1 MTTLQQLQS
10 DYGKVDCRDLGS
22 RKLEQL
28 RDGLKE
34 VVSAEIVTADSG
46 REFIELLKKFRKA
59 VAENDK
65 LHGDNYPQLLNSLLS
80 VGEDGLYSNS
90 LRFIFELIQNVD
102 DCDYKDSSDCKL
114 DMRFDFE
121 NDEII
126 LTYNEI
132 GFTPFN
138 VFAITGIAEAAKN
151 VSSEKNQIGEKG
163 IGFKSV
169 FGVANKVWIRSGWF
183 SFELHKENFTIPVP
197 IYKNFEFCNGT
208 QMTLYV
214 PGKAK
219 QIYKEIKGQYCKR
232 DALFSRNP
240 LLFLNKLTSLK
251 FYFDTF
257 RSMEFHVSRTENEDF
272 ETFKI
277 ERDIDISVD
286 LRDYENG
293 SEVKVREI
301 IHCTRYT
308 YYVTFSKMACRARY
322 GEKTQVGQE
331 NGKAMILSVVVPD
344 TDYITTVGNGALYSF
359 LPTQLKLNV
368 PIVCHVPFKL
378 DASREFV
385 DPQDNNLWFKEA
397 SNYLSELIEKVYLDY
412 CHKVKENIVR
422 YLPDK
427 NKSLFAINNG
437 KEECLTE
444 QKCFNGAHYLDLPI
458 FYTVDNNYKKS
469 DEIFCFSESENID
482 EPEKVYRLMEN
493 QNSLFLSPIPVGRF
507 SIKIATGIKRQMFK
521 QALNPGIKSSAI
533 LDYLDSVNYDYPENL
548 IREFE
553 PINITQ
559 AQLENIIKHKRL
571 LKALRT
577 ISSND
582 IKNNKRFKLEI
593 TDGNFQAISDLFDD
607 EFEMS
612 DIPEAAKKYLSY
624 CNNKCLCL
632 DEKDD
637 FFLPCHNVLLLSAN
651 NPLSSFASFCY
662 VIDEKDTFSILIKM
676 REASKELDHYENGD
690 CSDEEYLRRLCNI
703 RKIIKES
710 LGKDGYRSYLD
721 IILKSGTDRSRFI
734 QELLQNAD
742 DCLYDQEV
750 TPTFSLS
757 INENTIITEYNETG
771 FTRANIRSITAI
783 GESTKNKLLSNN
795 NKSIGEKGVGFKTI
809 FAISSKITIHS
820 GNYHFSLSDKEPT
833 IPRVINDAGVDSVS
847 GTKMEIE
854 LKGGEAFPTY
864 KEKDILELCL
874 CLRNLKKLTIGKHNV
889 TINDTD
895 DKRTITIGSRN
906 YVFKCFHHDFT
917 IVDEATLEERM
928 NWSRVISADQQIVF
942 FVPEFSIEKN
952 YYFPL
957 YCGLPT
963 KHKIRIPIAIDAPFS
978 LTTSREEIETEGSK
992 WNNII
997 RREIYAG
1004 LIDVIDSLKKDE
1016 RSKVFRFLRFIPRFQ
1031 GAVRVYV
1038 NETFDNRY
1046 LNEYDFLAQ
1055 LQRKEI
1061 IPTYNNDV
1069 FAVPIQHTAYRFPEA
1084 AIYIIRKLS
1093 LSKYEGIDSSS
1104 VIDKETGD
1112 YDSVLNAFT
1121 CEDAKYSTVLPI
1133 IFKYAE
1139 RFIRDEG
1146 FRTAL
1151 YEYLEKANNEF
1162 IVQTHDEYI
1171 YKIKDLKIIPVYGIE
1186 SGATEYISWKEDSI
1200 FVKPSSTRSED
1211 NYYVLN
1217 EKLLPKSKCEKIYSA
1232 NINEMSIEY
1241 EHSRYNAMLKEI
1253 INSGKDITSIYKYI
1267 IAEYKA
1273 GRLTKND
1280 SFGLL
1285 RANHVPLKNALG
1297 QITMNKLFTCE
1308 QEKQGYFTTKLL
1320 MEITVH
1326 EECRSLAMDLC
1337 YQPLNEIHY
1346 DDLRYYEE
1354 LTQDEVEE
1362 LLDDPDHYF
1371 INYEELLRNFYR
1383 AGLLSDALLQE
1394 YNLEYL
1400 SYGGYDTASYS
1411 FEFPS
1416 EQAGNRVFLAKHIR
1430 KLWKAPAKII
1440 TVEEMKKVQ
1449 KIKTHDNQIK
1459 PYDRKYSRESMLN
1472 RYAPEERSDLCFCQM
1487 CLVAKNKNY
1496 IEVNNIENTPE
1507 YFFSEL
1513 RITLCLECS
1522 KKFEALRHNDSIRK
1536 AFIERILDYD
1546 IYDES
1551 TVKISI
1557 GSGDTITFTAKHL
1570 AEIQEILKQKPKSH
1584 K

>member
-978 LTTSREEIETEGSK
+978 LTTSREKIETEGSK
-992 WNNII
+992 WNNTI
-997 RREIYAG
+997 RSEMYAALLG
-1004 LIDVIDSLKKDE
+1004 VIDSLKSDE
-1016 RSKVFRFLRFIPRFQ
+1016 RARVLRFLRFQPRRM
-1031 GAVRVYV
+1031 GNTIVYV
-1038 NETFDNRY
+1038 NKTFGDEEEF
-1046 LNEYDFLAQ
+1046 LNGYDLLAQ
-1055 LQRKEI
+1055 LRTKEI
-1061 IPTYNNDV
+1061 VPTYNNDV

-1084 AIYIIRKLS
+1084 AVYIISKLS
-1093 LSKYEGIDSSS
+1093 LSEYEGINSAS
-1104 VIDKETGD
+1104 VIDKGTSD
-1112 YDSVLNAFT
+1112 CDSVLNALA
-1121 CEDAKYSTVLPI
+1121 CEEANYSIVLPI

-1139 RFIRDEG
+1139 RFIRDEV

-1151 YEYLEKANNEF
+1151 YEYLVEAPDKYTE
-1162 IVQTHDEYI
+1162 
-1171 YKIKDLKIIPVYGIE
+1171 KIKDLKIIPVYGLE
-1186 SGATEYISWKEDSI
+1186 SNSTEYISWKEDGI
-1200 FVKPSSTRSED
+1200 FVKPNSSRSGD

-1217 EKLLPKSKCEKIYSA
+1217 EKILSKSNCEAIYSA

-1253 INSGKDITSIYKYI
+1253 ITSEKDITSIYKYI

-1297 QITMNKLFTCE
+1297 QITMNELFTCE

-1326 EECRSLAMDLC
+1326 EECRNLAKDLC
-1337 YQPLNEIHY
+1337 YRPLNEIHY

-1362 LLDDPDHYF
+1362 LLDEPDHYF
-1371 INYEELLRNFYR
+1371 VNYEELLRSFYR
-1383 AGLLSDALLQE
+1383 DGLLSDALLQE

-1416 EQAGNRVFLAKHIR
+1416 EQVENRASLAEHIR
-1430 KLWKAPAKII
+1430 KLWKTPVRII
-1440 TVEEMKKVQ
+1440 TVEEMRSVQ
-1449 KIKTHDNQIK
+1449 KIKTHDGKQF
-1459 PYDRKYSRESMLN
+1459 PYDRSYSRNIMLN
-1472 RYAPEERSDLCFCQM
+1472 TYSPEGRNDLCFCQM
-1487 CLVAKNKNY
+1487 CLTPKPKGY
-1496 IEVNNIENTPE
+1496 IEVNNIEISPE
-1507 YFFSEL
+1507 YFFSQL

-1522 KKFEALRHNDSIRK
+1522 KKFEALRRNDSIRN
-1536 AFIERILDYD
+1536 AFIESIIDYD

-1551 TVKISI
+1551 TVEISI

>member
-1104 VIDKETGD
+1104 VIDKETCD
-1112 YDSVLNAFT
+1112 YDSVLNAFA

-1232 NINEMSIEY
+1232 NINEI
-1241 EHSRYNAMLKEI
+1241 
-1253 INSGKDITSIYKYI
+1253 
-1267 IAEYKA
+1267 
-1273 GRLTKND
+1273 
-1280 SFGLL
+1280 
-1285 RANHVPLKNALG
+1285 
-1297 QITMNKLFTCE
+1297 
-1308 QEKQGYFTTKLL
+1308 
-1320 MEITVH
+1320 
-1326 EECRSLAMDLC
+1326 
-1337 YQPLNEIHY
+1337 
-1346 DDLRYYEE
+1346 
-1354 LTQDEVEE
+1354 
-1362 LLDDPDHYF
+1362 
-1371 INYEELLRNFYR
+1371 
-1383 AGLLSDALLQE
+1383 
-1394 YNLEYL
+1394 
-1400 SYGGYDTASYS
+1400 
-1411 FEFPS
+1411 
-1416 EQAGNRVFLAKHIR
+1416 
-1430 KLWKAPAKII
+1430 
-1440 TVEEMKKVQ
+1440 
-1449 KIKTHDNQIK
+1449 
-1459 PYDRKYSRESMLN
+1459 
-1472 RYAPEERSDLCFCQM
+1472 
-1487 CLVAKNKNY
+1487 
-1496 IEVNNIENTPE
+1496 
-1507 YFFSEL
+1507 
-1513 RITLCLECS
+1513 
-1522 KKFEALRHNDSIRK
+1522 
-1536 AFIERILDYD
+1536 
-1546 IYDES
+1546 
-1551 TVKISI
+1551 
-1557 GSGDTITFTAKHL
+1557 
-1570 AEIQEILKQKPKSH
+1570 
-1584 K
+1584 

>member
-397 SNYLSELIEKVYLDY
+397 SNYLSELIEKVYPDY

-1004 LIDVIDSLKKDE
+1004 LIDVIDSLKKM
-1016 RSKVFRFLRFIPRFQ
+1016 RGRKCS
-1031 GAVRVYV
+1031 
-1038 NETFDNRY
+1038 
-1046 LNEYDFLAQ
+1046 DFLG
-1055 LQRKEI
+1055 LYLDFKE
-1061 IPTYNNDV
+1061 
-1069 FAVPIQHTAYRFPEA
+1069 
-1084 AIYIIRKLS
+1084 L
-1093 LSKYEGIDSSS
+1093 
-1104 VIDKETGD
+1104 
-1112 YDSVLNAFT
+1112 
-1121 CEDAKYSTVLPI
+1121 CE
-1133 IFKYAE
+1133 
-1139 RFIRDEG
+1139 
-1146 FRTAL
+1146 
-1151 YEYLEKANNEF
+1151 
-1162 IVQTHDEYI
+1162 
-1171 YKIKDLKIIPVYGIE
+1171 
-1186 SGATEYISWKEDSI
+1186 
-1200 FVKPSSTRSED
+1200 
-1211 NYYVLN
+1211 
-1217 EKLLPKSKCEKIYSA
+1217 C
-1232 NINEMSIEY
+1232 
-1241 EHSRYNAMLKEI
+1241 ML
-1253 INSGKDITSIYKYI
+1253 
-1267 IAEYKA
+1267 
-1273 GRLTKND
+1273 
-1280 SFGLL
+1280 
-1285 RANHVPLKNALG
+1285 
-1297 QITMNKLFTCE
+1297 M
-1308 QEKQGYFTTKLL
+1308 
-1320 MEITVH
+1320 
-1326 EECRSLAMDLC
+1326 
-1337 YQPLNEIHY
+1337 
-1346 DDLRYYEE
+1346 
-1354 LTQDEVEE
+1354 
-1362 LLDDPDHYF
+1362 
-1371 INYEELLRNFYR
+1371 
-1383 AGLLSDALLQE
+1383 
-1394 YNLEYL
+1394 
-1400 SYGGYDTASYS
+1400 
-1411 FEFPS
+1411 
-1416 EQAGNRVFLAKHIR
+1416 
-1430 KLWKAPAKII
+1430 
-1440 TVEEMKKVQ
+1440 
-1449 KIKTHDNQIK
+1449 
-1459 PYDRKYSRESMLN
+1459 
-1472 RYAPEERSDLCFCQM
+1472 
-1487 CLVAKNKNY
+1487 
-1496 IEVNNIENTPE
+1496 
-1507 YFFSEL
+1507 
-1513 RITLCLECS
+1513 
-1522 KKFEALRHNDSIRK
+1522 
-1536 AFIERILDYD
+1536 
-1546 IYDES
+1546 
-1551 TVKISI
+1551 
-1557 GSGDTITFTAKHL
+1557 KHL
-1570 AEIQEILKQKPKSH
+1570 ITDI
-1584 K
+1584 

>member
-28 RDGLKE
+28 RDGLKK

-65 LHGDNYPQLLNSLLS
+65 LHGDNYPQLLKSLLS

-344 TDYITTVGNGALYSF
+344 TDHITTVGNGALYSF

-895 DKRTITIGSRN
+895 NKRTITIGSRN

-917 IVDEATLEERM
+917 IMDEATLEERM
-928 NWSRVISADQQIVF
+928 NWNRVISADQQIVF
-942 FVPEFSIEKN
+942 YVPEFSIEKN

-992 WNNII
+992 WNNTI
-997 RREIYAG
+997 RSEMYAALLG
-1004 LIDVIDSLKKDE
+1004 VIDSLKSDE
-1016 RSKVFRFLRFIPRFQ
+1016 RARVLRFLRFQPRRM
-1031 GAVRVYV
+1031 GNTIVYV
-1038 NETFDNRY
+1038 NKTFGDEEEF
-1046 LNEYDFLAQ
+1046 LNGYDLLAQ
-1055 LQRKEI
+1055 LRTKEI
-1061 IPTYNNDV
+1061 VPTYNNDV

-1084 AIYIIRKLS
+1084 AVYIISKLS
-1093 LSKYEGIDSSS
+1093 LSEYEGINSAS
-1104 VIDKETGD
+1104 VIDKGTSD
-1112 YDSVLNAFT
+1112 CDSVLNALA
-1121 CEDAKYSTVLPI
+1121 CEEANYSIVLPI

-1139 RFIRDEG
+1139 RFIRDEV

-1151 YEYLEKANNEF
+1151 YEYLVEAPDKYTE
-1162 IVQTHDEYI
+1162 
-1171 YKIKDLKIIPVYGIE
+1171 KIKDLKIIPVYGLE
-1186 SGATEYISWKEDSI
+1186 SNSTEYISWKEDGI
-1200 FVKPSSTRSED
+1200 FVKPNSSRSED

-1337 YQPLNEIHY
+1337 YRPLNEIHY

-1400 SYGGYDTASYS
+1400 SYGSYDTTSYS

>member
-1112 YDSVLNAFT
+1112 YDSVLNAFA

-1200 FVKPSSTRSED
+1200 F
-1211 NYYVLN
+1211 
-1217 EKLLPKSKCEKIYSA
+1217 C
-1232 NINEMSIEY
+1232 
-1241 EHSRYNAMLKEI
+1241 
-1253 INSGKDITSIYKYI
+1253 
-1267 IAEYKA
+1267 
-1273 GRLTKND
+1273 
-1280 SFGLL
+1280 
-1285 RANHVPLKNALG
+1285 
-1297 QITMNKLFTCE
+1297 
-1308 QEKQGYFTTKLL
+1308 
-1320 MEITVH
+1320 
-1326 EECRSLAMDLC
+1326 
-1337 YQPLNEIHY
+1337 
-1346 DDLRYYEE
+1346 
-1354 LTQDEVEE
+1354 
-1362 LLDDPDHYF
+1362 
-1371 INYEELLRNFYR
+1371 
-1383 AGLLSDALLQE
+1383 
-1394 YNLEYL
+1394 
-1400 SYGGYDTASYS
+1400 
-1411 FEFPS
+1411 
-1416 EQAGNRVFLAKHIR
+1416 
-1430 KLWKAPAKII
+1430 
-1440 TVEEMKKVQ
+1440 
-1449 KIKTHDNQIK
+1449 KT
-1459 PYDRKYSRESMLN
+1459 
-1472 RYAPEERSDLCFCQM
+1472 
-1487 CLVAKNKNY
+1487 
-1496 IEVNNIENTPE
+1496 
-1507 YFFSEL
+1507 
-1513 RITLCLECS
+1513 
-1522 KKFEALRHNDSIRK
+1522 
-1536 AFIERILDYD
+1536 
-1546 IYDES
+1546 
-1551 TVKISI
+1551 
-1557 GSGDTITFTAKHL
+1557 
-1570 AEIQEILKQKPKSH
+1570 
-1584 K
+1584 

>member
-662 VIDEKDTFSILIKM
+662 VIDAKDTFSILIKM

-757 INENTIITEYNETG
+757 INENTIITEYNEIG

-957 YCGLPT
+957 Y
-963 KHKIRIPIAIDAPFS
+963 
-978 LTTSREEIETEGSK
+978 
-992 WNNII
+992 
-997 RREIYAG
+997 
-1004 LIDVIDSLKKDE
+1004 
-1016 RSKVFRFLRFIPRFQ
+1016 
-1031 GAVRVYV
+1031 
-1038 NETFDNRY
+1038 
-1046 LNEYDFLAQ
+1046 
-1055 LQRKEI
+1055 
-1061 IPTYNNDV
+1061 
-1069 FAVPIQHTAYRFPEA
+1069 
-1084 AIYIIRKLS
+1084 
-1093 LSKYEGIDSSS
+1093 
-1104 VIDKETGD
+1104 
-1112 YDSVLNAFT
+1112 
-1121 CEDAKYSTVLPI
+1121 
-1133 IFKYAE
+1133 
-1139 RFIRDEG
+1139 
-1146 FRTAL
+1146 
-1151 YEYLEKANNEF
+1151 
-1162 IVQTHDEYI
+1162 
-1171 YKIKDLKIIPVYGIE
+1171 
-1186 SGATEYISWKEDSI
+1186 
-1200 FVKPSSTRSED
+1200 
-1211 NYYVLN
+1211 
-1217 EKLLPKSKCEKIYSA
+1217 
-1232 NINEMSIEY
+1232 
-1241 EHSRYNAMLKEI
+1241 
-1253 INSGKDITSIYKYI
+1253 
-1267 IAEYKA
+1267 
-1273 GRLTKND
+1273 
-1280 SFGLL
+1280 
-1285 RANHVPLKNALG
+1285 
-1297 QITMNKLFTCE
+1297 
-1308 QEKQGYFTTKLL
+1308 
-1320 MEITVH
+1320 
-1326 EECRSLAMDLC
+1326 
-1337 YQPLNEIHY
+1337 
-1346 DDLRYYEE
+1346 
-1354 LTQDEVEE
+1354 
-1362 LLDDPDHYF
+1362 
-1371 INYEELLRNFYR
+1371 
-1383 AGLLSDALLQE
+1383 
-1394 YNLEYL
+1394 
-1400 SYGGYDTASYS
+1400 
-1411 FEFPS
+1411 
-1416 EQAGNRVFLAKHIR
+1416 
-1430 KLWKAPAKII
+1430 
-1440 TVEEMKKVQ
+1440 
-1449 KIKTHDNQIK
+1449 
-1459 PYDRKYSRESMLN
+1459 
-1472 RYAPEERSDLCFCQM
+1472 
-1487 CLVAKNKNY
+1487 
-1496 IEVNNIENTPE
+1496 
-1507 YFFSEL
+1507 
-1513 RITLCLECS
+1513 
-1522 KKFEALRHNDSIRK
+1522 
-1536 AFIERILDYD
+1536 
-1546 IYDES
+1546 
-1551 TVKISI
+1551 
-1557 GSGDTITFTAKHL
+1557 
-1570 AEIQEILKQKPKSH
+1570 
-1584 K
+1584 

>member
-1004 LIDVIDSLKKDE
+1004 LIDVIDSLKKM
-1016 RSKVFRFLRFIPRFQ
+1016 RGRKCS
-1031 GAVRVYV
+1031 
-1038 NETFDNRY
+1038 
-1046 LNEYDFLAQ
+1046 DFLG
-1055 LQRKEI
+1055 LYLDFKE
-1061 IPTYNNDV
+1061 
-1069 FAVPIQHTAYRFPEA
+1069 
-1084 AIYIIRKLS
+1084 L
-1093 LSKYEGIDSSS
+1093 
-1104 VIDKETGD
+1104 
-1112 YDSVLNAFT
+1112 
-1121 CEDAKYSTVLPI
+1121 CE
-1133 IFKYAE
+1133 
-1139 RFIRDEG
+1139 
-1146 FRTAL
+1146 
-1151 YEYLEKANNEF
+1151 
-1162 IVQTHDEYI
+1162 
-1171 YKIKDLKIIPVYGIE
+1171 
-1186 SGATEYISWKEDSI
+1186 
-1200 FVKPSSTRSED
+1200 
-1211 NYYVLN
+1211 
-1217 EKLLPKSKCEKIYSA
+1217 C
-1232 NINEMSIEY
+1232 
-1241 EHSRYNAMLKEI
+1241 ML
-1253 INSGKDITSIYKYI
+1253 
-1267 IAEYKA
+1267 
-1273 GRLTKND
+1273 
-1280 SFGLL
+1280 
-1285 RANHVPLKNALG
+1285 
-1297 QITMNKLFTCE
+1297 M
-1308 QEKQGYFTTKLL
+1308 
-1320 MEITVH
+1320 
-1326 EECRSLAMDLC
+1326 
-1337 YQPLNEIHY
+1337 
-1346 DDLRYYEE
+1346 
-1354 LTQDEVEE
+1354 
-1362 LLDDPDHYF
+1362 
-1371 INYEELLRNFYR
+1371 
-1383 AGLLSDALLQE
+1383 
-1394 YNLEYL
+1394 
-1400 SYGGYDTASYS
+1400 
-1411 FEFPS
+1411 
-1416 EQAGNRVFLAKHIR
+1416 
-1430 KLWKAPAKII
+1430 
-1440 TVEEMKKVQ
+1440 
-1449 KIKTHDNQIK
+1449 
-1459 PYDRKYSRESMLN
+1459 
-1472 RYAPEERSDLCFCQM
+1472 
-1487 CLVAKNKNY
+1487 
-1496 IEVNNIENTPE
+1496 
-1507 YFFSEL
+1507 
-1513 RITLCLECS
+1513 
-1522 KKFEALRHNDSIRK
+1522 
-1536 AFIERILDYD
+1536 
-1546 IYDES
+1546 
-1551 TVKISI
+1551 
-1557 GSGDTITFTAKHL
+1557 KHL
-1570 AEIQEILKQKPKSH
+1570 ITDI
-1584 K
+1584 

>member
-1 MTTLQQLQS
+1 M
-10 DYGKVDCRDLGS
+10 
-22 RKLEQL
+22 
-28 RDGLKE
+28 
-34 VVSAEIVTADSG
+34 
-46 REFIELLKKFRKA
+46 
-59 VAENDK
+59 
-65 LHGDNYPQLLNSLLS
+65 
-80 VGEDGLYSNS
+80 
-90 LRFIFELIQNVD
+90 
-102 DCDYKDSSDCKL
+102 
-114 DMRFDFE
+114 
-121 NDEII
+121 
-126 LTYNEI
+126 
-132 GFTPFN
+132 
-138 VFAITGIAEAAKN
+138 
-151 VSSEKNQIGEKG
+151 
-163 IGFKSV
+163 
-169 FGVANKVWIRSGWF
+169 
-183 SFELHKENFTIPVP
+183 
-197 IYKNFEFCNGT
+197 
-208 QMTLYV
+208 
-214 PGKAK
+214 
-219 QIYKEIKGQYCKR
+219 
-232 DALFSRNP
+232 
-240 LLFLNKLTSLK
+240 
-251 FYFDTF
+251 
-257 RSMEFHVSRTENEDF
+257 
-272 ETFKI
+272 
-277 ERDIDISVD
+277 
-286 LRDYENG
+286 
-293 SEVKVREI
+293 
-301 IHCTRYT
+301 
-308 YYVTFSKMACRARY
+308 
-322 GEKTQVGQE
+322 
-331 NGKAMILSVVVPD
+331 
-344 TDYITTVGNGALYSF
+344 
-359 LPTQLKLNV
+359 NV

-1112 YDSVLNAFT
+1112 YDSVLNAFA

>member
-507 SIKIATGIKRQMFK
+507 SIKIATGVKRQMFK

-559 AQLENIIKHKRL
+559 AQLENIIKHRRL
-571 LKALRT
+571 LKALQT

-833 IPRVINDAGVDSVS
+833 IPRVINDVGIDSVS

-864 KEKDILELCL
+864 KEKDILELCI

-917 IVDEATLEERM
+917 IMDEATLEERM
-928 NWSRVISADQQIVF
+928 NWNRVISADQQIVF
-942 FVPEFSIEKN
+942 YVPEFSIEKN

-992 WNNII
+992 WNKII
-997 RREIYAG
+997 RREMYAG
-1004 LIDVIDSLKKDE
+1004 LIDVIDSLKKDK

-1046 LNEYDFLAQ
+1046 LNEYDF
-1055 LQRKEI
+1055 
-1061 IPTYNNDV
+1061 
-1069 FAVPIQHTAYRFPEA
+1069 
-1084 AIYIIRKLS
+1084 
-1093 LSKYEGIDSSS
+1093 
-1104 VIDKETGD
+1104 
-1112 YDSVLNAFT
+1112 
-1121 CEDAKYSTVLPI
+1121 
-1133 IFKYAE
+1133 
-1139 RFIRDEG
+1139 
-1146 FRTAL
+1146 
-1151 YEYLEKANNEF
+1151 
-1162 IVQTHDEYI
+1162 
-1171 YKIKDLKIIPVYGIE
+1171 
-1186 SGATEYISWKEDSI
+1186 
-1200 FVKPSSTRSED
+1200 
-1211 NYYVLN
+1211 
-1217 EKLLPKSKCEKIYSA
+1217 
-1232 NINEMSIEY
+1232 
-1241 EHSRYNAMLKEI
+1241 
-1253 INSGKDITSIYKYI
+1253 
-1267 IAEYKA
+1267 
-1273 GRLTKND
+1273 
-1280 SFGLL
+1280 
-1285 RANHVPLKNALG
+1285 
-1297 QITMNKLFTCE
+1297 
-1308 QEKQGYFTTKLL
+1308 
-1320 MEITVH
+1320 
-1326 EECRSLAMDLC
+1326 
-1337 YQPLNEIHY
+1337 
-1346 DDLRYYEE
+1346 
-1354 LTQDEVEE
+1354 
-1362 LLDDPDHYF
+1362 
-1371 INYEELLRNFYR
+1371 
-1383 AGLLSDALLQE
+1383 
-1394 YNLEYL
+1394 
-1400 SYGGYDTASYS
+1400 
-1411 FEFPS
+1411 
-1416 EQAGNRVFLAKHIR
+1416 
-1430 KLWKAPAKII
+1430 
-1440 TVEEMKKVQ
+1440 
-1449 KIKTHDNQIK
+1449 
-1459 PYDRKYSRESMLN
+1459 
-1472 RYAPEERSDLCFCQM
+1472 
-1487 CLVAKNKNY
+1487 
-1496 IEVNNIENTPE
+1496 
-1507 YFFSEL
+1507 
-1513 RITLCLECS
+1513 
-1522 KKFEALRHNDSIRK
+1522 
-1536 AFIERILDYD
+1536 
-1546 IYDES
+1546 
-1551 TVKISI
+1551 
-1557 GSGDTITFTAKHL
+1557 
-1570 AEIQEILKQKPKSH
+1570 
-1584 K
+1584 

>member
-1 MTTLQQLQS
+1 
-10 DYGKVDCRDLGS
+10 
-22 RKLEQL
+22 
-28 RDGLKE
+28 
-34 VVSAEIVTADSG
+34 
-46 REFIELLKKFRKA
+46 
-59 VAENDK
+59 
-65 LHGDNYPQLLNSLLS
+65 
-80 VGEDGLYSNS
+80 
-90 LRFIFELIQNVD
+90 
-102 DCDYKDSSDCKL
+102 
-114 DMRFDFE
+114 
-121 NDEII
+121 
-126 LTYNEI
+126 
-132 GFTPFN
+132 
-138 VFAITGIAEAAKN
+138 
-151 VSSEKNQIGEKG
+151 
-163 IGFKSV
+163 
-169 FGVANKVWIRSGWF
+169 
-183 SFELHKENFTIPVP
+183 
-197 IYKNFEFCNGT
+197 
-208 QMTLYV
+208 
-214 PGKAK
+214 
-219 QIYKEIKGQYCKR
+219 
-232 DALFSRNP
+232 
-240 LLFLNKLTSLK
+240 
-251 FYFDTF
+251 
-257 RSMEFHVSRTENEDF
+257 
-272 ETFKI
+272 
-277 ERDIDISVD
+277 
-286 LRDYENG
+286 
-293 SEVKVREI
+293 
-301 IHCTRYT
+301 
-308 YYVTFSKMACRARY
+308 
-322 GEKTQVGQE
+322 
-331 NGKAMILSVVVPD
+331 
-344 TDYITTVGNGALYSF
+344 
-359 LPTQLKLNV
+359 
-368 PIVCHVPFKL
+368 
-378 DASREFV
+378 
-385 DPQDNNLWFKEA
+385 
-397 SNYLSELIEKVYLDY
+397 
-412 CHKVKENIVR
+412 
-422 YLPDK
+422 
-427 NKSLFAINNG
+427 
-437 KEECLTE
+437 
-444 QKCFNGAHYLDLPI
+444 
-458 FYTVDNNYKKS
+458 
-469 DEIFCFSESENID
+469 
-482 EPEKVYRLMEN
+482 MEN

-1004 LIDVIDSLKKDE
+1004 LIDVIDSLKKM
-1016 RSKVFRFLRFIPRFQ
+1016 RGRKCS
-1031 GAVRVYV
+1031 
-1038 NETFDNRY
+1038 
-1046 LNEYDFLAQ
+1046 DFLG
-1055 LQRKEI
+1055 LYLDFKE
-1061 IPTYNNDV
+1061 
-1069 FAVPIQHTAYRFPEA
+1069 
-1084 AIYIIRKLS
+1084 L
-1093 LSKYEGIDSSS
+1093 
-1104 VIDKETGD
+1104 
-1112 YDSVLNAFT
+1112 
-1121 CEDAKYSTVLPI
+1121 CE
-1133 IFKYAE
+1133 
-1139 RFIRDEG
+1139 
-1146 FRTAL
+1146 
-1151 YEYLEKANNEF
+1151 
-1162 IVQTHDEYI
+1162 
-1171 YKIKDLKIIPVYGIE
+1171 
-1186 SGATEYISWKEDSI
+1186 
-1200 FVKPSSTRSED
+1200 
-1211 NYYVLN
+1211 
-1217 EKLLPKSKCEKIYSA
+1217 C
-1232 NINEMSIEY
+1232 
-1241 EHSRYNAMLKEI
+1241 ML
-1253 INSGKDITSIYKYI
+1253 
-1267 IAEYKA
+1267 
-1273 GRLTKND
+1273 
-1280 SFGLL
+1280 
-1285 RANHVPLKNALG
+1285 
-1297 QITMNKLFTCE
+1297 M
-1308 QEKQGYFTTKLL
+1308 
-1320 MEITVH
+1320 
-1326 EECRSLAMDLC
+1326 
-1337 YQPLNEIHY
+1337 
-1346 DDLRYYEE
+1346 
-1354 LTQDEVEE
+1354 
-1362 LLDDPDHYF
+1362 
-1371 INYEELLRNFYR
+1371 
-1383 AGLLSDALLQE
+1383 
-1394 YNLEYL
+1394 
-1400 SYGGYDTASYS
+1400 
-1411 FEFPS
+1411 
-1416 EQAGNRVFLAKHIR
+1416 
-1430 KLWKAPAKII
+1430 
-1440 TVEEMKKVQ
+1440 
-1449 KIKTHDNQIK
+1449 
-1459 PYDRKYSRESMLN
+1459 
-1472 RYAPEERSDLCFCQM
+1472 
-1487 CLVAKNKNY
+1487 
-1496 IEVNNIENTPE
+1496 
-1507 YFFSEL
+1507 
-1513 RITLCLECS
+1513 
-1522 KKFEALRHNDSIRK
+1522 
-1536 AFIERILDYD
+1536 
-1546 IYDES
+1546 
-1551 TVKISI
+1551 
-1557 GSGDTITFTAKHL
+1557 KHL
-1570 AEIQEILKQKPKSH
+1570 ITDI
-1584 K
+1584 

>member
-59 VAENDK
+59 VSENDK

-757 INENTIITEYNETG
+757 INENTIITEYNEIG

-1112 YDSVLNAFT
+1112 YDSVLNAFA

>member
-757 INENTIITEYNETG
+757 INENTIITEYNEIG

-1016 RSKVFRFLRFIPRFQ
+1016 RSKVFRFLRFIP
-1031 GAVRVYV
+1031 
-1038 NETFDNRY
+1038 
-1046 LNEYDFLAQ
+1046 
-1055 LQRKEI
+1055 
-1061 IPTYNNDV
+1061 
-1069 FAVPIQHTAYRFPEA
+1069 
-1084 AIYIIRKLS
+1084 
-1093 LSKYEGIDSSS
+1093 
-1104 VIDKETGD
+1104 
-1112 YDSVLNAFT
+1112 
-1121 CEDAKYSTVLPI
+1121 
-1133 IFKYAE
+1133 
-1139 RFIRDEG
+1139 
-1146 FRTAL
+1146 
-1151 YEYLEKANNEF
+1151 
-1162 IVQTHDEYI
+1162 
-1171 YKIKDLKIIPVYGIE
+1171 
-1186 SGATEYISWKEDSI
+1186 
-1200 FVKPSSTRSED
+1200 
-1211 NYYVLN
+1211 
-1217 EKLLPKSKCEKIYSA
+1217 
-1232 NINEMSIEY
+1232 
-1241 EHSRYNAMLKEI
+1241 
-1253 INSGKDITSIYKYI
+1253 
-1267 IAEYKA
+1267 
-1273 GRLTKND
+1273 
-1280 SFGLL
+1280 
-1285 RANHVPLKNALG
+1285 
-1297 QITMNKLFTCE
+1297 
-1308 QEKQGYFTTKLL
+1308 
-1320 MEITVH
+1320 
-1326 EECRSLAMDLC
+1326 
-1337 YQPLNEIHY
+1337 
-1346 DDLRYYEE
+1346 
-1354 LTQDEVEE
+1354 
-1362 LLDDPDHYF
+1362 
-1371 INYEELLRNFYR
+1371 
-1383 AGLLSDALLQE
+1383 
-1394 YNLEYL
+1394 
-1400 SYGGYDTASYS
+1400 
-1411 FEFPS
+1411 
-1416 EQAGNRVFLAKHIR
+1416 
-1430 KLWKAPAKII
+1430 
-1440 TVEEMKKVQ
+1440 
-1449 KIKTHDNQIK
+1449 
-1459 PYDRKYSRESMLN
+1459 
-1472 RYAPEERSDLCFCQM
+1472 
-1487 CLVAKNKNY
+1487 
-1496 IEVNNIENTPE
+1496 
-1507 YFFSEL
+1507 
-1513 RITLCLECS
+1513 
-1522 KKFEALRHNDSIRK
+1522 
-1536 AFIERILDYD
+1536 
-1546 IYDES
+1546 
-1551 TVKISI
+1551 
-1557 GSGDTITFTAKHL
+1557 
-1570 AEIQEILKQKPKSH
+1570 
-1584 K
+1584 

>member
-757 INENTIITEYNETG
+757 INENTIITEYNEIG

-1112 YDSVLNAFT
+1112 YDSVLNAFA

-1232 NINEMSIEY
+1232 
-1241 EHSRYNAMLKEI
+1241 
-1253 INSGKDITSIYKYI
+1253 
-1267 IAEYKA
+1267 
-1273 GRLTKND
+1273 
-1280 SFGLL
+1280 
-1285 RANHVPLKNALG
+1285 
-1297 QITMNKLFTCE
+1297 
-1308 QEKQGYFTTKLL
+1308 
-1320 MEITVH
+1320 
-1326 EECRSLAMDLC
+1326 
-1337 YQPLNEIHY
+1337 
-1346 DDLRYYEE
+1346 
-1354 LTQDEVEE
+1354 
-1362 LLDDPDHYF
+1362 
-1371 INYEELLRNFYR
+1371 
-1383 AGLLSDALLQE
+1383 
-1394 YNLEYL
+1394 
-1400 SYGGYDTASYS
+1400 
-1411 FEFPS
+1411 
-1416 EQAGNRVFLAKHIR
+1416 
-1430 KLWKAPAKII
+1430 
-1440 TVEEMKKVQ
+1440 
-1449 KIKTHDNQIK
+1449 
-1459 PYDRKYSRESMLN
+1459 
-1472 RYAPEERSDLCFCQM
+1472 
-1487 CLVAKNKNY
+1487 
-1496 IEVNNIENTPE
+1496 
-1507 YFFSEL
+1507 
-1513 RITLCLECS
+1513 
-1522 KKFEALRHNDSIRK
+1522 
-1536 AFIERILDYD
+1536 
-1546 IYDES
+1546 
-1551 TVKISI
+1551 
-1557 GSGDTITFTAKHL
+1557 
-1570 AEIQEILKQKPKSH
+1570 
-1584 K
+1584 

>member
-1112 YDSVLNAFT
+1112 YDSVLNAFA

-1186 SGATEYISWKEDSI
+1186 SGATEYIS
-1200 FVKPSSTRSED
+1200 
-1211 NYYVLN
+1211 
-1217 EKLLPKSKCEKIYSA
+1217 
-1232 NINEMSIEY
+1232 
-1241 EHSRYNAMLKEI
+1241 
-1253 INSGKDITSIYKYI
+1253 
-1267 IAEYKA
+1267 
-1273 GRLTKND
+1273 
-1280 SFGLL
+1280 
-1285 RANHVPLKNALG
+1285 
-1297 QITMNKLFTCE
+1297 
-1308 QEKQGYFTTKLL
+1308 
-1320 MEITVH
+1320 
-1326 EECRSLAMDLC
+1326 
-1337 YQPLNEIHY
+1337 
-1346 DDLRYYEE
+1346 
-1354 LTQDEVEE
+1354 
-1362 LLDDPDHYF
+1362 
-1371 INYEELLRNFYR
+1371 
-1383 AGLLSDALLQE
+1383 
-1394 YNLEYL
+1394 
-1400 SYGGYDTASYS
+1400 
-1411 FEFPS
+1411 
-1416 EQAGNRVFLAKHIR
+1416 
-1430 KLWKAPAKII
+1430 
-1440 TVEEMKKVQ
+1440 
-1449 KIKTHDNQIK
+1449 
-1459 PYDRKYSRESMLN
+1459 
-1472 RYAPEERSDLCFCQM
+1472 
-1487 CLVAKNKNY
+1487 
-1496 IEVNNIENTPE
+1496 
-1507 YFFSEL
+1507 
-1513 RITLCLECS
+1513 
-1522 KKFEALRHNDSIRK
+1522 
-1536 AFIERILDYD
+1536 
-1546 IYDES
+1546 
-1551 TVKISI
+1551 
-1557 GSGDTITFTAKHL
+1557 
-1570 AEIQEILKQKPKSH
+1570 
-1584 K
+1584 

>member
-507 SIKIATGIKRQMFK
+507 SIKIATGVKRQMFK

-559 AQLENIIKHKRL
+559 AQLENIIKHRRL
-571 LKALRT
+571 LKALQT

-676 REASKELDHYENGD
+676 REASKELDYYENGD

-1093 LSKYEGIDSSS
+1093 LAKYEGIDSSS

-1112 YDSVLNAFT
+1112 YDSVLNAFA

-1186 SGATEYISWKEDSI
+1186 SVLLATQN
-1200 FVKPSSTRSED
+1200 P
-1211 NYYVLN
+1211 
-1217 EKLLPKSKCEKIYSA
+1217 
-1232 NINEMSIEY
+1232 
-1241 EHSRYNAMLKEI
+1241 
-1253 INSGKDITSIYKYI
+1253 
-1267 IAEYKA
+1267 
-1273 GRLTKND
+1273 
-1280 SFGLL
+1280 
-1285 RANHVPLKNALG
+1285 KNAK
-1297 QITMNKLFTCE
+1297 M
-1308 QEKQGYFTTKLL
+1308 
-1320 MEITVH
+1320 
-1326 EECRSLAMDLC
+1326 
-1337 YQPLNEIHY
+1337 
-1346 DDLRYYEE
+1346 
-1354 LTQDEVEE
+1354 
-1362 LLDDPDHYF
+1362 
-1371 INYEELLRNFYR
+1371 RN
-1383 AGLLSDALLQE
+1383 
-1394 YNLEYL
+1394 N
-1400 SYGGYDTASYS
+1400 
-1411 FEFPS
+1411 
-1416 EQAGNRVFLAKHIR
+1416 
-1430 KLWKAPAKII
+1430 
-1440 TVEEMKKVQ
+1440 
-1449 KIKTHDNQIK
+1449 
-1459 PYDRKYSRESMLN
+1459 
-1472 RYAPEERSDLCFCQM
+1472 
-1487 CLVAKNKNY
+1487 
-1496 IEVNNIENTPE
+1496 
-1507 YFFSEL
+1507 SEL
-1513 RITLCLECS
+1513 
-1522 KKFEALRHNDSIRK
+1522 A
-1536 AFIERILDYD
+1536 
-1546 IYDES
+1546 
-1551 TVKISI
+1551 
-1557 GSGDTITFTAKHL
+1557 
-1570 AEIQEILKQKPKSH
+1570 
-1584 K
+1584 

>member
-1 MTTLQQLQS
+1 
-10 DYGKVDCRDLGS
+10 
-22 RKLEQL
+22 
-28 RDGLKE
+28 
-34 VVSAEIVTADSG
+34 
-46 REFIELLKKFRKA
+46 
-59 VAENDK
+59 
-65 LHGDNYPQLLNSLLS
+65 
-80 VGEDGLYSNS
+80 
-90 LRFIFELIQNVD
+90 
-102 DCDYKDSSDCKL
+102 
-114 DMRFDFE
+114 
-121 NDEII
+121 
-126 LTYNEI
+126 
-132 GFTPFN
+132 
-138 VFAITGIAEAAKN
+138 
-151 VSSEKNQIGEKG
+151 
-163 IGFKSV
+163 
-169 FGVANKVWIRSGWF
+169 
-183 SFELHKENFTIPVP
+183 
-197 IYKNFEFCNGT
+197 
-208 QMTLYV
+208 
-214 PGKAK
+214 
-219 QIYKEIKGQYCKR
+219 
-232 DALFSRNP
+232 
-240 LLFLNKLTSLK
+240 
-251 FYFDTF
+251 
-257 RSMEFHVSRTENEDF
+257 
-272 ETFKI
+272 
-277 ERDIDISVD
+277 
-286 LRDYENG
+286 
-293 SEVKVREI
+293 
-301 IHCTRYT
+301 
-308 YYVTFSKMACRARY
+308 MACRARY

-757 INENTIITEYNETG
+757 INENTIITEYNEIG

-1112 YDSVLNAFT
+1112 YDSVLNAFA

>member
-507 SIKIATGIKRQMFK
+507 SIKIATGVKRQMFK

-559 AQLENIIKHKRL
+559 AQLENIIKHRRL
-571 LKALRT
+571 LKALQT

-833 IPRVINDAGVDSVS
+833 IPRVINDVGIDSVS

-864 KEKDILELCL
+864 KEKDILELCI

-917 IVDEATLEERM
+917 IMDEATLEERM
-928 NWSRVISADQQIVF
+928 NWNRVISADQQIVF
-942 FVPEFSIEKN
+942 YVPEFSIEKN

-992 WNNII
+992 WNKII
-997 RREIYAG
+997 RREMYAG
-1004 LIDVIDSLKKDE
+1004 LIDVIDSLKKDK

-1093 LSKYEGIDSSS
+1093 LSEYEGIDSSS

-1112 YDSVLNAFT
+1112 YDSVLNAFA

-1151 YEYLEKANNEF
+1151 YEYLEKLIMNLLFKLMMNIF
-1162 IVQTHDEYI
+1162 I
-1171 YKIKDLKIIPVYGIE
+1171 K
-1186 SGATEYISWKEDSI
+1186 
-1200 FVKPSSTRSED
+1200 
-1211 NYYVLN
+1211 
-1217 EKLLPKSKCEKIYSA
+1217 
-1232 NINEMSIEY
+1232 
-1241 EHSRYNAMLKEI
+1241 
-1253 INSGKDITSIYKYI
+1253 
-1267 IAEYKA
+1267 
-1273 GRLTKND
+1273 
-1280 SFGLL
+1280 
-1285 RANHVPLKNALG
+1285 
-1297 QITMNKLFTCE
+1297 
-1308 QEKQGYFTTKLL
+1308 
-1320 MEITVH
+1320 
-1326 EECRSLAMDLC
+1326 
-1337 YQPLNEIHY
+1337 
-1346 DDLRYYEE
+1346 
-1354 LTQDEVEE
+1354 
-1362 LLDDPDHYF
+1362 
-1371 INYEELLRNFYR
+1371 
-1383 AGLLSDALLQE
+1383 
-1394 YNLEYL
+1394 
-1400 SYGGYDTASYS
+1400 
-1411 FEFPS
+1411 
-1416 EQAGNRVFLAKHIR
+1416 
-1430 KLWKAPAKII
+1430 
-1440 TVEEMKKVQ
+1440 
-1449 KIKTHDNQIK
+1449 
-1459 PYDRKYSRESMLN
+1459 
-1472 RYAPEERSDLCFCQM
+1472 
-1487 CLVAKNKNY
+1487 
-1496 IEVNNIENTPE
+1496 
-1507 YFFSEL
+1507 
-1513 RITLCLECS
+1513 
-1522 KKFEALRHNDSIRK
+1522 
-1536 AFIERILDYD
+1536 
-1546 IYDES
+1546 
-1551 TVKISI
+1551 
-1557 GSGDTITFTAKHL
+1557 
-1570 AEIQEILKQKPKSH
+1570 
-1584 K
+1584 

>member
-114 DMRFDFE
+114 DIRFDFE

-183 SFELHKENFTIPVP
+183 SFELYKENFTIPVP

-833 IPRVINDAGVDSVS
+833 IPRVINDVGIDSVS

-864 KEKDILELCL
+864 KEKDILELCI

-917 IVDEATLEERM
+917 IMDEATLEERM
-928 NWSRVISADQQIVF
+928 NWNRVISADQQIVF
-942 FVPEFSIEKN
+942 YVPEFSIEKN

-992 WNNII
+992 WNKII
-997 RREIYAG
+997 RREMYAG

-1046 LNEYDFLAQ
+1046 LNEYDF
-1055 LQRKEI
+1055 
-1061 IPTYNNDV
+1061 
-1069 FAVPIQHTAYRFPEA
+1069 
-1084 AIYIIRKLS
+1084 
-1093 LSKYEGIDSSS
+1093 
-1104 VIDKETGD
+1104 
-1112 YDSVLNAFT
+1112 
-1121 CEDAKYSTVLPI
+1121 
-1133 IFKYAE
+1133 
-1139 RFIRDEG
+1139 
-1146 FRTAL
+1146 
-1151 YEYLEKANNEF
+1151 
-1162 IVQTHDEYI
+1162 
-1171 YKIKDLKIIPVYGIE
+1171 
-1186 SGATEYISWKEDSI
+1186 
-1200 FVKPSSTRSED
+1200 
-1211 NYYVLN
+1211 
-1217 EKLLPKSKCEKIYSA
+1217 
-1232 NINEMSIEY
+1232 
-1241 EHSRYNAMLKEI
+1241 
-1253 INSGKDITSIYKYI
+1253 
-1267 IAEYKA
+1267 
-1273 GRLTKND
+1273 
-1280 SFGLL
+1280 
-1285 RANHVPLKNALG
+1285 
-1297 QITMNKLFTCE
+1297 
-1308 QEKQGYFTTKLL
+1308 
-1320 MEITVH
+1320 
-1326 EECRSLAMDLC
+1326 
-1337 YQPLNEIHY
+1337 
-1346 DDLRYYEE
+1346 
-1354 LTQDEVEE
+1354 
-1362 LLDDPDHYF
+1362 
-1371 INYEELLRNFYR
+1371 
-1383 AGLLSDALLQE
+1383 
-1394 YNLEYL
+1394 
-1400 SYGGYDTASYS
+1400 
-1411 FEFPS
+1411 
-1416 EQAGNRVFLAKHIR
+1416 
-1430 KLWKAPAKII
+1430 
-1440 TVEEMKKVQ
+1440 
-1449 KIKTHDNQIK
+1449 
-1459 PYDRKYSRESMLN
+1459 
-1472 RYAPEERSDLCFCQM
+1472 
-1487 CLVAKNKNY
+1487 
-1496 IEVNNIENTPE
+1496 
-1507 YFFSEL
+1507 
-1513 RITLCLECS
+1513 
-1522 KKFEALRHNDSIRK
+1522 
-1536 AFIERILDYD
+1536 
-1546 IYDES
+1546 
-1551 TVKISI
+1551 
-1557 GSGDTITFTAKHL
+1557 
-1570 AEIQEILKQKPKSH
+1570 
-1584 K
+1584 

>member
-757 INENTIITEYNETG
+757 INENTIITEYNEIG

-1112 YDSVLNAFT
+1112 YDSVLNAFA

-1253 INSGKDITSIYKYI
+1253 INSGK
-1267 IAEYKA
+1267 
-1273 GRLTKND
+1273 
-1280 SFGLL
+1280 
-1285 RANHVPLKNALG
+1285 V
-1297 QITMNKLFTCE
+1297 
-1308 QEKQGYFTTKLL
+1308 
-1320 MEITVH
+1320 
-1326 EECRSLAMDLC
+1326 
-1337 YQPLNEIHY
+1337 
-1346 DDLRYYEE
+1346 
-1354 LTQDEVEE
+1354 
-1362 LLDDPDHYF
+1362 
-1371 INYEELLRNFYR
+1371 
-1383 AGLLSDALLQE
+1383 
-1394 YNLEYL
+1394 
-1400 SYGGYDTASYS
+1400 
-1411 FEFPS
+1411 
-1416 EQAGNRVFLAKHIR
+1416 
-1430 KLWKAPAKII
+1430 
-1440 TVEEMKKVQ
+1440 
-1449 KIKTHDNQIK
+1449 
-1459 PYDRKYSRESMLN
+1459 
-1472 RYAPEERSDLCFCQM
+1472 
-1487 CLVAKNKNY
+1487 
-1496 IEVNNIENTPE
+1496 
-1507 YFFSEL
+1507 
-1513 RITLCLECS
+1513 
-1522 KKFEALRHNDSIRK
+1522 
-1536 AFIERILDYD
+1536 
-1546 IYDES
+1546 
-1551 TVKISI
+1551 
-1557 GSGDTITFTAKHL
+1557 
-1570 AEIQEILKQKPKSH
+1570 
-1584 K
+1584 

>member
-757 INENTIITEYNETG
+757 INENTIITEYNEIG

-928 NWSRVISADQQIVF
+928 NWSRVISADQK
-942 FVPEFSIEKN
+942 S
-952 YYFPL
+952 YFL
-957 YCGLPT
+957 
-963 KHKIRIPIAIDAPFS
+963 
-978 LTTSREEIETEGSK
+978 
-992 WNNII
+992 
-997 RREIYAG
+997 
-1004 LIDVIDSLKKDE
+1004 
-1016 RSKVFRFLRFIPRFQ
+1016 FLSFQ
-1031 GAVRVYV
+1031 LR
-1038 NETFDNRY
+1038 
-1046 LNEYDFLAQ
+1046 
-1055 LQRKEI
+1055 
-1061 IPTYNNDV
+1061 
-1069 FAVPIQHTAYRFPEA
+1069 
-1084 AIYIIRKLS
+1084 
-1093 LSKYEGIDSSS
+1093 
-1104 VIDKETGD
+1104 
-1112 YDSVLNAFT
+1112 
-1121 CEDAKYSTVLPI
+1121 
-1133 IFKYAE
+1133 
-1139 RFIRDEG
+1139 
-1146 FRTAL
+1146 
-1151 YEYLEKANNEF
+1151 
-1162 IVQTHDEYI
+1162 
-1171 YKIKDLKIIPVYGIE
+1171 KIII
-1186 SGATEYISWKEDSI
+1186 SLYIAG
-1200 FVKPSSTRSED
+1200 FPQ
-1211 NYYVLN
+1211 
-1217 EKLLPKSKCEKIYSA
+1217 
-1232 NINEMSIEY
+1232 NI
-1241 EHSRYNAMLKEI
+1241 R
-1253 INSGKDITSIYKYI
+1253 
-1267 IAEYKA
+1267 
-1273 GRLTKND
+1273 
-1280 SFGLL
+1280 
-1285 RANHVPLKNALG
+1285 
-1297 QITMNKLFTCE
+1297 
-1308 QEKQGYFTTKLL
+1308 
-1320 MEITVH
+1320 
-1326 EECRSLAMDLC
+1326 
-1337 YQPLNEIHY
+1337 
-1346 DDLRYYEE
+1346 
-1354 LTQDEVEE
+1354 
-1362 LLDDPDHYF
+1362 
-1371 INYEELLRNFYR
+1371 
-1383 AGLLSDALLQE
+1383 
-1394 YNLEYL
+1394 LEYL
-1400 SYGGYDTASYS
+1400 
-1411 FEFPS
+1411 
-1416 EQAGNRVFLAKHIR
+1416 
-1430 KLWKAPAKII
+1430 
-1440 TVEEMKKVQ
+1440 
-1449 KIKTHDNQIK
+1449 
-1459 PYDRKYSRESMLN
+1459 
-1472 RYAPEERSDLCFCQM
+1472 
-1487 CLVAKNKNY
+1487 
-1496 IEVNNIENTPE
+1496 
-1507 YFFSEL
+1507 L
-1513 RITLCLECS
+1513 RLM
-1522 KKFEALRHNDSIRK
+1522 
-1536 AFIERILDYD
+1536 
-1546 IYDES
+1546 
-1551 TVKISI
+1551 
-1557 GSGDTITFTAKHL
+1557 HL
-1570 AEIQEILKQKPKSH
+1570 SH
-1584 K
+1584 

>member
-963 KHKIRIPIAIDAPFS
+963 KHKIRIPIAIVAPFS

-1112 YDSVLNAFT
+1112 YDSVLNAFA

-1232 NINEMSIEY
+1232 NINEMSI
-1241 EHSRYNAMLKEI
+1241 
-1253 INSGKDITSIYKYI
+1253 
-1267 IAEYKA
+1267 
-1273 GRLTKND
+1273 
-1280 SFGLL
+1280 
-1285 RANHVPLKNALG
+1285 V
-1297 QITMNKLFTCE
+1297 
-1308 QEKQGYFTTKLL
+1308 
-1320 MEITVH
+1320 
-1326 EECRSLAMDLC
+1326 
-1337 YQPLNEIHY
+1337 
-1346 DDLRYYEE
+1346 
-1354 LTQDEVEE
+1354 
-1362 LLDDPDHYF
+1362 
-1371 INYEELLRNFYR
+1371 
-1383 AGLLSDALLQE
+1383 
-1394 YNLEYL
+1394 
-1400 SYGGYDTASYS
+1400 
-1411 FEFPS
+1411 
-1416 EQAGNRVFLAKHIR
+1416 
-1430 KLWKAPAKII
+1430 
-1440 TVEEMKKVQ
+1440 
-1449 KIKTHDNQIK
+1449 
-1459 PYDRKYSRESMLN
+1459 
-1472 RYAPEERSDLCFCQM
+1472 
-1487 CLVAKNKNY
+1487 
-1496 IEVNNIENTPE
+1496 
-1507 YFFSEL
+1507 
-1513 RITLCLECS
+1513 
-1522 KKFEALRHNDSIRK
+1522 
-1536 AFIERILDYD
+1536 
-1546 IYDES
+1546 
-1551 TVKISI
+1551 
-1557 GSGDTITFTAKHL
+1557 
-1570 AEIQEILKQKPKSH
+1570 
-1584 K
+1584 

>member
-1112 YDSVLNAFT
+1112 YDSVLNAFA

-1267 IAEYKA
+1267 IAEYKH
-1273 GRLTKND
+1273 RLT
-1280 SFGLL
+1280 
-1285 RANHVPLKNALG
+1285 RAHR
-1297 QITMNKLFTCE
+1297 
-1308 QEKQGYFTTKLL
+1308 EKQLK
-1320 MEITVH
+1320 MS
-1326 EECRSLAMDLC
+1326 C
-1337 YQPLNEIHY
+1337 Q
-1346 DDLRYYEE
+1346 
-1354 LTQDEVEE
+1354 
-1362 LLDDPDHYF
+1362 
-1371 INYEELLRNFYR
+1371 
-1383 AGLLSDALLQE
+1383 ALH
-1394 YNLEYL
+1394 N
-1400 SYGGYDTASYS
+1400 A
-1411 FEFPS
+1411 PP
-1416 EQAGNRVFLAKHIR
+1416 NR
-1430 KLWKAPAKII
+1430 
-1440 TVEEMKKVQ
+1440 T
-1449 KIKTHDNQIK
+1449 
-1459 PYDRKYSRESMLN
+1459 
-1472 RYAPEERSDLCFCQM
+1472 
-1487 CLVAKNKNY
+1487 
-1496 IEVNNIENTPE
+1496 
-1507 YFFSEL
+1507 
-1513 RITLCLECS
+1513 
-1522 KKFEALRHNDSIRK
+1522 
-1536 AFIERILDYD
+1536 
-1546 IYDES
+1546 
-1551 TVKISI
+1551 
-1557 GSGDTITFTAKHL
+1557 
-1570 AEIQEILKQKPKSH
+1570 
-1584 K
+1584 

>member
-559 AQLENIIKHKRL
+559 AQLENIIKHRRL
-571 LKALRT
+571 LKALQT

-833 IPRVINDAGVDSVS
+833 IPRVINDVGIDSVS

-864 KEKDILELCL
+864 KEKDILELCI

-917 IVDEATLEERM
+917 IMDEATLEERM
-928 NWSRVISADQQIVF
+928 NWNRVISADQQIVF
-942 FVPEFSIEKN
+942 YVPEFSIEKN

-992 WNNII
+992 WNKII
-997 RREIYAG
+997 RREMYAG

-1093 LSKYEGIDSSS
+1093 LSEYEGIDSSS
-1104 VIDKETGD
+1104 VID
-1112 YDSVLNAFT
+1112 
-1121 CEDAKYSTVLPI
+1121 
-1133 IFKYAE
+1133 
-1139 RFIRDEG
+1139 
-1146 FRTAL
+1146 
-1151 YEYLEKANNEF
+1151 
-1162 IVQTHDEYI
+1162 
-1171 YKIKDLKIIPVYGIE
+1171 
-1186 SGATEYISWKEDSI
+1186 
-1200 FVKPSSTRSED
+1200 
-1211 NYYVLN
+1211 
-1217 EKLLPKSKCEKIYSA
+1217 
-1232 NINEMSIEY
+1232 
-1241 EHSRYNAMLKEI
+1241 
-1253 INSGKDITSIYKYI
+1253 
-1267 IAEYKA
+1267 
-1273 GRLTKND
+1273 
-1280 SFGLL
+1280 
-1285 RANHVPLKNALG
+1285 
-1297 QITMNKLFTCE
+1297 
-1308 QEKQGYFTTKLL
+1308 
-1320 MEITVH
+1320 
-1326 EECRSLAMDLC
+1326 
-1337 YQPLNEIHY
+1337 
-1346 DDLRYYEE
+1346 
-1354 LTQDEVEE
+1354 
-1362 LLDDPDHYF
+1362 
-1371 INYEELLRNFYR
+1371 
-1383 AGLLSDALLQE
+1383 
-1394 YNLEYL
+1394 
-1400 SYGGYDTASYS
+1400 
-1411 FEFPS
+1411 
-1416 EQAGNRVFLAKHIR
+1416 
-1430 KLWKAPAKII
+1430 
-1440 TVEEMKKVQ
+1440 
-1449 KIKTHDNQIK
+1449 
-1459 PYDRKYSRESMLN
+1459 
-1472 RYAPEERSDLCFCQM
+1472 
-1487 CLVAKNKNY
+1487 
-1496 IEVNNIENTPE
+1496 
-1507 YFFSEL
+1507 
-1513 RITLCLECS
+1513 
-1522 KKFEALRHNDSIRK
+1522 
-1536 AFIERILDYD
+1536 
-1546 IYDES
+1546 
-1551 TVKISI
+1551 
-1557 GSGDTITFTAKHL
+1557 
-1570 AEIQEILKQKPKSH
+1570 
-1584 K
+1584 

>member
-183 SFELHKENFTIPVP
+183 SFELYKENFTIPVP

-214 PGKAK
+214 RGKAK

-272 ETFKI
+272 ENFKI

-833 IPRVINDAGVDSVS
+833 IPRVINDVGIDSVS

-864 KEKDILELCL
+864 KEKDILELCI

-917 IVDEATLEERM
+917 IMDEATLEERM
-928 NWSRVISADQQIVF
+928 NWNRVISADQQIVF
-942 FVPEFSIEKN
+942 YVPEFSIEKN

-992 WNNII
+992 WNKII
-997 RREIYAG
+997 RREMYAG

-1016 RSKVFRFLRFIPRFQ
+1016 RARVLRFLRFQPRRM
-1031 GAVRVYV
+1031 GNTIVYV
-1038 NETFDNRY
+1038 NKTFGDEEEF
-1046 LNEYDFLAQ
+1046 LNGYDLLAQ
-1055 LQRKEI
+1055 LRTKEI
-1061 IPTYNNDV
+1061 VPTYNNDV

-1084 AIYIIRKLS
+1084 AVYIISKLS
-1093 LSKYEGIDSSS
+1093 LSEYEGINSAS
-1104 VIDKETGD
+1104 VIDKGTSD
-1112 YDSVLNAFT
+1112 CDSVLNALA
-1121 CEDAKYSTVLPI
+1121 CEEANYSIVLPI

-1139 RFIRDEG
+1139 RFIRDEV

-1151 YEYLEKANNEF
+1151 YEYLVEAPDKYTE
-1162 IVQTHDEYI
+1162 
-1171 YKIKDLKIIPVYGIE
+1171 KIKDLKIIPVYGLE
-1186 SGATEYISWKEDSI
+1186 SNSTEYISWKEDGI
-1200 FVKPSSTRSED
+1200 FVKPNSSRSGD

-1217 EKLLPKSKCEKIYSA
+1217 EKILSKSNCEAIYSA

-1253 INSGKDITSIYKYI
+1253 ITSEKDITSIYKYI

-1297 QITMNKLFTCE
+1297 QITMNELFTCE

-1326 EECRSLAMDLC
+1326 EECRNLAKDLC
-1337 YQPLNEIHY
+1337 YRPLNEIHY

-1362 LLDDPDHYF
+1362 LLDEPDHYF
-1371 INYEELLRNFYR
+1371 VNYEELLRSFYR
-1383 AGLLSDALLQE
+1383 DGLLSDALLQE

-1416 EQAGNRVFLAKHIR
+1416 EQVENRASLAEHIR
-1430 KLWKAPAKII
+1430 KLWKTPVRII
-1440 TVEEMKKVQ
+1440 TVEEMRSVQ
-1449 KIKTHDNQIK
+1449 KIKTHDGKQF
-1459 PYDRKYSRESMLN
+1459 PYDRSYSRNIMLN
-1472 RYAPEERSDLCFCQM
+1472 TYSPEGRNDLCFCQM
-1487 CLVAKNKNY
+1487 CLTPKPKGY
-1496 IEVNNIENTPE
+1496 IEVNNIEISPE
-1507 YFFSEL
+1507 YFFSQL

-1522 KKFEALRHNDSIRK
+1522 KKFEALRRNDSIRN
-1536 AFIERILDYD
+1536 AFIESIIDYD

-1551 TVKISI
+1551 TVEISI

>member
-847 GTKMEIE
+847 GTKMEI
-854 LKGGEAFPTY
+854 
-864 KEKDILELCL
+864 
-874 CLRNLKKLTIGKHNV
+874 
-889 TINDTD
+889 
-895 DKRTITIGSRN
+895 
-906 YVFKCFHHDFT
+906 
-917 IVDEATLEERM
+917 
-928 NWSRVISADQQIVF
+928 
-942 FVPEFSIEKN
+942 
-952 YYFPL
+952 
-957 YCGLPT
+957 
-963 KHKIRIPIAIDAPFS
+963 
-978 LTTSREEIETEGSK
+978 
-992 WNNII
+992 
-997 RREIYAG
+997 
-1004 LIDVIDSLKKDE
+1004 
-1016 RSKVFRFLRFIPRFQ
+1016 
-1031 GAVRVYV
+1031 
-1038 NETFDNRY
+1038 
-1046 LNEYDFLAQ
+1046 
-1055 LQRKEI
+1055 
-1061 IPTYNNDV
+1061 
-1069 FAVPIQHTAYRFPEA
+1069 
-1084 AIYIIRKLS
+1084 
-1093 LSKYEGIDSSS
+1093 
-1104 VIDKETGD
+1104 
-1112 YDSVLNAFT
+1112 
-1121 CEDAKYSTVLPI
+1121 
-1133 IFKYAE
+1133 
-1139 RFIRDEG
+1139 
-1146 FRTAL
+1146 
-1151 YEYLEKANNEF
+1151 
-1162 IVQTHDEYI
+1162 
-1171 YKIKDLKIIPVYGIE
+1171 
-1186 SGATEYISWKEDSI
+1186 
-1200 FVKPSSTRSED
+1200 
-1211 NYYVLN
+1211 
-1217 EKLLPKSKCEKIYSA
+1217 SA
-1232 NINEMSIEY
+1232 NRI
-1241 EHSRYNAMLKEI
+1241 
-1253 INSGKDITSIYKYI
+1253 
-1267 IAEYKA
+1267 
-1273 GRLTKND
+1273 
-1280 SFGLL
+1280 
-1285 RANHVPLKNALG
+1285 
-1297 QITMNKLFTCE
+1297 
-1308 QEKQGYFTTKLL
+1308 
-1320 MEITVH
+1320 
-1326 EECRSLAMDLC
+1326 
-1337 YQPLNEIHY
+1337 
-1346 DDLRYYEE
+1346 
-1354 LTQDEVEE
+1354 
-1362 LLDDPDHYF
+1362 
-1371 INYEELLRNFYR
+1371 
-1383 AGLLSDALLQE
+1383 
-1394 YNLEYL
+1394 
-1400 SYGGYDTASYS
+1400 
-1411 FEFPS
+1411 
-1416 EQAGNRVFLAKHIR
+1416 
-1430 KLWKAPAKII
+1430 
-1440 TVEEMKKVQ
+1440 
-1449 KIKTHDNQIK
+1449 
-1459 PYDRKYSRESMLN
+1459 
-1472 RYAPEERSDLCFCQM
+1472 FC
-1487 CLVAKNKNY
+1487 
-1496 IEVNNIENTPE
+1496 
-1507 YFFSEL
+1507 S
-1513 RITLCLECS
+1513 
-1522 KKFEALRHNDSIRK
+1522 
-1536 AFIERILDYD
+1536 
-1546 IYDES
+1546 
-1551 TVKISI
+1551 
-1557 GSGDTITFTAKHL
+1557 
-1570 AEIQEILKQKPKSH
+1570 
-1584 K
+1584 

>member
-183 SFELHKENFTIPVP
+183 SFELYKENFTIPVP

-214 PGKAK
+214 RGKAK

-272 ETFKI
+272 ENFKI

-662 VIDEKDTFSILIKM
+662 VIDAKDTFSILIKM

-757 INENTIITEYNETG
+757 INENTIITEYNEIG

-1112 YDSVLNAFT
+1112 YDSVLNAFA

-1217 EKLLPKSKCEKIYSA
+1217 EKILSKSNCEAIYSA

-1253 INSGKDITSIYKYI
+1253 ITSEKDITSIYKYI

-1297 QITMNKLFTCE
+1297 QITMNELFTCE

-1326 EECRSLAMDLC
+1326 EECRNLAKDLC
-1337 YQPLNEIHY
+1337 YRPLNEIHY

-1362 LLDDPDHYF
+1362 LLDEPDHYF
-1371 INYEELLRNFYR
+1371 VNYEELLRSFYR
-1383 AGLLSDALLQE
+1383 DGLLSDALLQE

-1416 EQAGNRVFLAKHIR
+1416 EQVENRASLAEHIR
-1430 KLWKAPAKII
+1430 KLWKTPVRII
-1440 TVEEMKKVQ
+1440 TVEEMRSVQ
-1449 KIKTHDNQIK
+1449 KIKTHDGKQF
-1459 PYDRKYSRESMLN
+1459 PYDRSYSRNIMLN
-1472 RYAPEERSDLCFCQM
+1472 TYSPEGRNDLCFCQM
-1487 CLVAKNKNY
+1487 CLTPKPKGY
-1496 IEVNNIENTPE
+1496 IEVNNIEISPE
-1507 YFFSEL
+1507 YFFSQL

-1522 KKFEALRHNDSIRK
+1522 KKFEALRRNDSIRN
-1536 AFIERILDYD
+1536 AFIESIIDYD

-1551 TVKISI
+1551 TVEISI

>member
-1112 YDSVLNAFT
+1112 YDSVLNAFA

-1133 IFKYAE
+1133 I
-1139 RFIRDEG
+1139 
-1146 FRTAL
+1146 
-1151 YEYLEKANNEF
+1151 
-1162 IVQTHDEYI
+1162 V
-1171 YKIKDLKIIPVYGIE
+1171 
-1186 SGATEYISWKEDSI
+1186 
-1200 FVKPSSTRSED
+1200 
-1211 NYYVLN
+1211 VL
-1217 EKLLPKSKCEKIYSA
+1217 
-1232 NINEMSIEY
+1232 
-1241 EHSRYNAMLKEI
+1241 
-1253 INSGKDITSIYKYI
+1253 
-1267 IAEYKA
+1267 
-1273 GRLTKND
+1273 
-1280 SFGLL
+1280 
-1285 RANHVPLKNALG
+1285 
-1297 QITMNKLFTCE
+1297 Q
-1308 QEKQGYFTTKLL
+1308 
-1320 MEITVH
+1320 
-1326 EECRSLAMDLC
+1326 
-1337 YQPLNEIHY
+1337 
-1346 DDLRYYEE
+1346 
-1354 LTQDEVEE
+1354 
-1362 LLDDPDHYF
+1362 
-1371 INYEELLRNFYR
+1371 
-1383 AGLLSDALLQE
+1383 
-1394 YNLEYL
+1394 
-1400 SYGGYDTASYS
+1400 
-1411 FEFPS
+1411 
-1416 EQAGNRVFLAKHIR
+1416 
-1430 KLWKAPAKII
+1430 
-1440 TVEEMKKVQ
+1440 
-1449 KIKTHDNQIK
+1449 
-1459 PYDRKYSRESMLN
+1459 
-1472 RYAPEERSDLCFCQM
+1472 
-1487 CLVAKNKNY
+1487 
-1496 IEVNNIENTPE
+1496 
-1507 YFFSEL
+1507 
-1513 RITLCLECS
+1513 
-1522 KKFEALRHNDSIRK
+1522 
-1536 AFIERILDYD
+1536 
-1546 IYDES
+1546 
-1551 TVKISI
+1551 
-1557 GSGDTITFTAKHL
+1557 
-1570 AEIQEILKQKPKSH
+1570 
-1584 K
+1584 

>member
-757 INENTIITEYNETG
+757 INENTIITEYNEIG

-820 GNYHFSLSDKEPT
+820 GNYHFSLSDK
-833 IPRVINDAGVDSVS
+833 V
-847 GTKMEIE
+847 
-854 LKGGEAFPTY
+854 
-864 KEKDILELCL
+864 
-874 CLRNLKKLTIGKHNV
+874 
-889 TINDTD
+889 
-895 DKRTITIGSRN
+895 
-906 YVFKCFHHDFT
+906 
-917 IVDEATLEERM
+917 
-928 NWSRVISADQQIVF
+928 
-942 FVPEFSIEKN
+942 
-952 YYFPL
+952 
-957 YCGLPT
+957 
-963 KHKIRIPIAIDAPFS
+963 
-978 LTTSREEIETEGSK
+978 
-992 WNNII
+992 
-997 RREIYAG
+997 
-1004 LIDVIDSLKKDE
+1004 
-1016 RSKVFRFLRFIPRFQ
+1016 
-1031 GAVRVYV
+1031 
-1038 NETFDNRY
+1038 
-1046 LNEYDFLAQ
+1046 
-1055 LQRKEI
+1055 
-1061 IPTYNNDV
+1061 
-1069 FAVPIQHTAYRFPEA
+1069 
-1084 AIYIIRKLS
+1084 
-1093 LSKYEGIDSSS
+1093 
-1104 VIDKETGD
+1104 
-1112 YDSVLNAFT
+1112 
-1121 CEDAKYSTVLPI
+1121 
-1133 IFKYAE
+1133 
-1139 RFIRDEG
+1139 
-1146 FRTAL
+1146 
-1151 YEYLEKANNEF
+1151 
-1162 IVQTHDEYI
+1162 
-1171 YKIKDLKIIPVYGIE
+1171 
-1186 SGATEYISWKEDSI
+1186 
-1200 FVKPSSTRSED
+1200 
-1211 NYYVLN
+1211 
-1217 EKLLPKSKCEKIYSA
+1217 
-1232 NINEMSIEY
+1232 
-1241 EHSRYNAMLKEI
+1241 
-1253 INSGKDITSIYKYI
+1253 
-1267 IAEYKA
+1267 
-1273 GRLTKND
+1273 
-1280 SFGLL
+1280 
-1285 RANHVPLKNALG
+1285 
-1297 QITMNKLFTCE
+1297 
-1308 QEKQGYFTTKLL
+1308 
-1320 MEITVH
+1320 
-1326 EECRSLAMDLC
+1326 
-1337 YQPLNEIHY
+1337 
-1346 DDLRYYEE
+1346 
-1354 LTQDEVEE
+1354 
-1362 LLDDPDHYF
+1362 
-1371 INYEELLRNFYR
+1371 
-1383 AGLLSDALLQE
+1383 
-1394 YNLEYL
+1394 
-1400 SYGGYDTASYS
+1400 
-1411 FEFPS
+1411 
-1416 EQAGNRVFLAKHIR
+1416 
-1430 KLWKAPAKII
+1430 
-1440 TVEEMKKVQ
+1440 
-1449 KIKTHDNQIK
+1449 
-1459 PYDRKYSRESMLN
+1459 
-1472 RYAPEERSDLCFCQM
+1472 
-1487 CLVAKNKNY
+1487 
-1496 IEVNNIENTPE
+1496 
-1507 YFFSEL
+1507 
-1513 RITLCLECS
+1513 
-1522 KKFEALRHNDSIRK
+1522 
-1536 AFIERILDYD
+1536 
-1546 IYDES
+1546 
-1551 TVKISI
+1551 
-1557 GSGDTITFTAKHL
+1557 
-1570 AEIQEILKQKPKSH
+1570 
-1584 K
+1584 

>member
-10 DYGKVDCRDLGS
+10 DYGMVDCRDLGS

-34 VVSAEIVTADSG
+34 VVSAEIITADSG
-46 REFIELLKKFRKA
+46 REYIELLKKFREA

-102 DCDYKDSSDCKL
+102 DCDYKDSADCKL
-114 DMRFDFE
+114 DMRFDFDK
-121 NDEII
+121 DEII

-169 FGVANKVWIRSGWF
+169 FGVANRVWIRSGWF
-183 SFELHKENFTIPVP
+183 SFELYKENFTIPVP

-214 PGKAK
+214 PGRAK

-257 RSMEFHVSRTENEDF
+257 RSMEFHVSRTGNENSEI
-272 ETFKI
+272 FKV

-293 SEVKVREI
+293 SEVKVREE

-308 YYVTFSKMACRARY
+308 YYVTFSPMACRARY

-331 NGKAMILSVVVPD
+331 NGKSMILSVVIPD
-344 TDYITTVGNGALYSF
+344 TDYIIAVGNGALYSF
-359 LPTQLKLNV
+359 LPTQLKLTV

-397 SNYLSELIEKVYLDY
+397 SKYLSELMDKVYLDY
-412 CHKVKENIVR
+412 SHEVKENIVR
-422 YLPDK
+422 YLPSK
-427 NKSLFAINNG
+427 EKSLFDVNNG

-458 FYTVDNNYKKS
+458 FYTVDNDYRRS
-469 DEIFCFSESENID
+469 DEIFCFSESENI
-482 EPEKVYRLMEN
+482 EKPEKVYRLMEP
-493 QNSLFLSPIPVGRF
+493 QRSLFLSPIPAGRF
-507 SIKIATGIKRQMFK
+507 SIKIATGVKRKMFK
-521 QALNPGIKSSAI
+521 RALNSEIKTSDI

-559 AQLENIIKHKRL
+559 AQLEIIIKHRRL
-571 LKALRT
+571 SKVLRT
-577 ISSND
+577 ISIDD
-582 IKNNKRFKLEI
+582 IKNNKRFRLEI
-593 TDGNFQAISDLFDD
+593 TDSVFQTISDLFDD

-612 DIPEAAKKYLSY
+612 DIPEAVRNYLRFCS
-624 CNNKCLCL
+624 NKCFCL
-632 DEKDD
+632 AEKDD

-662 VIDEKDTFSILIKM
+662 AIDEKDTFSILIKM
-676 REASKELDHYENGD
+676 REASKELDYYENGD

-710 LGKDGYRSYLD
+710 LGQGGYRSYLE
-721 IILKSGTDRSRFI
+721 IILKSGTDRGRFI

-750 TPTFSLS
+750 TPIFSLS
-757 INENTIITEYNETG
+757 INGNTIITEYNETG

-783 GESTKNKLLSNN
+783 GESTKNKLLSHNST
-795 NKSIGEKGVGFKTI
+795 SIGEKGVGFKTI
-809 FAISSKITIHS
+809 FAIATKVTIHS

-833 IPRVINDAGVDSVS
+833 IPRVINDADIDSVS
-847 GTKMEIE
+847 GTKMVIE
-854 LKGGEAFPTY
+854 LKSGEALPTY

-874 CLRNLKKLTIGKHNV
+874 CLRNLKKLTIGKHTV

-895 DKRTITIGSRN
+895 DKRTITIGSRD
-906 YVFKCFHHDFT
+906 YVFMRFSHSFA
-917 IVDEATLEERM
+917 IIDEAALEERM
-928 NWSRVISADQQIVF
+928 NGSREISADQQIVCY
-942 FVPEFSIEKN
+942 VPEFSIEKN
-952 YYFPL
+952 YDFPL

-963 KHKIRIPIAIDAPFS
+963 RHKIRIPIAIDAPFS

-997 RREIYAG
+997 RREMYVA
-1004 LIDVIDSLKKDE
+1004 LLAVIDSLKTDE
-1016 RSKVFRFLRFIPRFQ
+1016 RSKVFRFLRFVPRFQ
-1031 GAVRVYV
+1031 GTVRVYV
-1038 NETFDNRY
+1038 NETFDNKY
-1046 LNEYDFLAQ
+1046 LNGYDLLAQ
-1055 LQRKEI
+1055 LRTKEI

-1084 AIYIIRKLS
+1084 AIYIISKLS
-1093 LSKYEGIDSSS
+1093 LSKCEGINSSS
-1104 VIDKETGD
+1104 VIDKGTGD
-1112 YDSVLNAFT
+1112 YDSVLNALA
-1121 CEDAKYSTVLPI
+1121 CEDATYSIVLPI

-1139 RFIRDEG
+1139 RFIRDDG

-1151 YEYLEKANNEF
+1151 YEYLVEAP
-1162 IVQTHDEYI
+1162 DEYI
-1171 YKIKDLKIIPVYGIE
+1171 EKIKDLKIIPVYGVE
-1186 SGATEYISWKEDSI
+1186 SDSIEYISWKEDCI
-1200 FVKPSSTRSED
+1200 FVKPNSPRSGN

-1217 EKLLPKSKCEKIYSA
+1217 EKILSKSNCEAIYSA
-1232 NINEMSIEY
+1232 NINEMSIEW
-1241 EHSRYNAMLKEI
+1241 EHNRYNAKLKEMI
-1253 INSGKDITSIYKYI
+1253 TSGNDITSIYKYI
-1267 IAEYKA
+1267 ITEYKA

-1280 SFGLL
+1280 SFDLL

-1297 QITMNKLFTCE
+1297 QITMNQLFICE
-1308 QEKQGYFTTKLL
+1308 QEKQGYFTTTLL
-1320 MEITVH
+1320 MGITVH
-1326 EECRSLAMDLC
+1326 EECTRLAMDLC
-1337 YQPLNEIHY
+1337 YQSLSDIHY
-1346 DDLRYYEE
+1346 DDFYYDEE

-1371 INYEELLRNFYR
+1371 VNYEELLRSFYR
-1383 AGLLSDALLQE
+1383 DGLLSDALLQE

-1400 SYGGYDTASYS
+1400 SYGSYDTTSYS

-1416 EQAGNRVFLAKHIR
+1416 EQVENRASLADHIR
-1430 KLWKAPAKII
+1430 KLWKTPVRII
-1440 TVEEMKKVQ
+1440 TVEEMRSVQ
-1449 KIKTHDNQIK
+1449 KIKTHDGKQF
-1459 PYDRKYSRESMLN
+1459 PYDRSYSRNIMLN
-1472 RYAPEERSDLCFCQM
+1472 TYSPEGRNDLCFCQM
-1487 CLVAKNKNY
+1487 CLTPKPKGY
-1496 IEVNNIENTPE
+1496 IEVNNIEISPE
-1507 YFFSEL
+1507 YFFSQL

-1522 KKFEALRHNDSIRK
+1522 KKFEALRRNDSIRN
-1536 AFIERILDYD
+1536 AFIESIIDYD

-1551 TVKISI
+1551 TVEISI

-1570 AEIQEILKQKPKSH
+1570 AEIQEILKQKPKNN

>member
-963 KHKIRIPIAIDAPFS
+963 KHKIRIPIAIVAPFS

-1046 LNEYDFLAQ
+1046 
-1055 LQRKEI
+1055 
-1061 IPTYNNDV
+1061 
-1069 FAVPIQHTAYRFPEA
+1069 
-1084 AIYIIRKLS
+1084 
-1093 LSKYEGIDSSS
+1093 
-1104 VIDKETGD
+1104 
-1112 YDSVLNAFT
+1112 
-1121 CEDAKYSTVLPI
+1121 
-1133 IFKYAE
+1133 
-1139 RFIRDEG
+1139 
-1146 FRTAL
+1146 
-1151 YEYLEKANNEF
+1151 
-1162 IVQTHDEYI
+1162 
-1171 YKIKDLKIIPVYGIE
+1171 
-1186 SGATEYISWKEDSI
+1186 
-1200 FVKPSSTRSED
+1200 
-1211 NYYVLN
+1211 
-1217 EKLLPKSKCEKIYSA
+1217 
-1232 NINEMSIEY
+1232 
-1241 EHSRYNAMLKEI
+1241 
-1253 INSGKDITSIYKYI
+1253 
-1267 IAEYKA
+1267 
-1273 GRLTKND
+1273 
-1280 SFGLL
+1280 
-1285 RANHVPLKNALG
+1285 
-1297 QITMNKLFTCE
+1297 
-1308 QEKQGYFTTKLL
+1308 
-1320 MEITVH
+1320 
-1326 EECRSLAMDLC
+1326 
-1337 YQPLNEIHY
+1337 
-1346 DDLRYYEE
+1346 
-1354 LTQDEVEE
+1354 
-1362 LLDDPDHYF
+1362 
-1371 INYEELLRNFYR
+1371 
-1383 AGLLSDALLQE
+1383 
-1394 YNLEYL
+1394 
-1400 SYGGYDTASYS
+1400 
-1411 FEFPS
+1411 
-1416 EQAGNRVFLAKHIR
+1416 
-1430 KLWKAPAKII
+1430 
-1440 TVEEMKKVQ
+1440 
-1449 KIKTHDNQIK
+1449 
-1459 PYDRKYSRESMLN
+1459 
-1472 RYAPEERSDLCFCQM
+1472 
-1487 CLVAKNKNY
+1487 
-1496 IEVNNIENTPE
+1496 
-1507 YFFSEL
+1507 
-1513 RITLCLECS
+1513 
-1522 KKFEALRHNDSIRK
+1522 
-1536 AFIERILDYD
+1536 
-1546 IYDES
+1546 
-1551 TVKISI
+1551 
-1557 GSGDTITFTAKHL
+1557 
-1570 AEIQEILKQKPKSH
+1570 
-1584 K
+1584 